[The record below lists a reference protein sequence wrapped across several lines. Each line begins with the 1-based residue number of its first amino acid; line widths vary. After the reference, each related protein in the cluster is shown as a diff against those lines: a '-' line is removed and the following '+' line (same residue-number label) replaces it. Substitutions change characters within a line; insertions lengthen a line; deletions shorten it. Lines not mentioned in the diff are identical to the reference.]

1 MLVYT
6 FFFFFFNLLHYKVT
20 PINTG
25 NLVCSLRSSSIK
37 GFLLFS
43 SCSKHSRWIFTHCLQ
58 WCSNLTLPGILV
70 IVVTMTGDH
79 PWHFRMPKILQCLK
93 QCPVQWGIFLSP
105 IPIMLPSKNPGL
117 ESLRDGDVGGC
128 LRLRRVA
135 WDEVNAGCR
144 WAAFLP
150 GGARGRSTSRLTQVV
165 GWNPFF
171 VVVELRSLCPCCYQL
186 GACLCYSMIQIF
198 SCFLSDHLQEQKAEF
213 LLCFESLW
221 LLLAQLS
228 SSSWREFSALEG
240 FVIRLGHLG
249 NPGYLHCFLKSVA
262 FILWAKSPVLFNIK
276 RYRFQ
281 GWGHGHLW

>member
-117 ESLRDGDVGGC
+117 ESLSQRRWCRGMSETAESSLGWSQCRLPLGC
-128 LRLRRVA
+128 VLTWRR
-135 WDEVNAGCR
+135 
-144 WAAFLP
+144 
-150 GGARGRSTSRLTQVV
+150 
-165 GWNPFF
+165 
-171 VVVELRSLCPCCYQL
+171 
-186 GACLCYSMIQIF
+186 
-198 SCFLSDHLQEQKAEF
+198 
-213 LLCFESLW
+213 
-221 LLLAQLS
+221 
-228 SSSWREFSALEG
+228 
-240 FVIRLGHLG
+240 
-249 NPGYLHCFLKSVA
+249 
-262 FILWAKSPVLFNIK
+262 
-276 RYRFQ
+276 
-281 GWGHGHLW
+281 